1 MHLDISPA
9 TANQQKTSWALSL
22 SISEELADN
31 IFANIRKN
39 LNFEKYE
46 ILDHLQLVSEIIKNT
61 FSGQNFV
68 KLRENI
74 HPTLLAEAMGN
85 PR

>member
-39 LNFEKYE
+39 FNFEKYE
-46 ILDHLQLVSEIIKNT
+46 ILDHLQLVSEIKKYIFWTK
-61 FSGQNFV
+61 F
-68 KLRENI
+68 RETTRKYPSNS
-74 HPTLLAEAMGN
+74 TC
-85 PR
+85 